1 MCYYNGQRVTR
12 AEFIQ
17 LKQLEKAVKNYDFL
31 DVGVHNGFNYA
42 PMAIAVASDDRRD
55 FDIQQAEWGYVPEYI
70 KSREEATKFRRM
82 YTTLNFKG
90 ENLFTRDDGKKSMWA
105 DAARNRRCLVLSTGM
120 IESRHEPTFGKQG
133 QVLKATKK
141 IPYHVNVV
149 GREYFWFPG
158 LYNDWFDPE
167 KGAMVRTVAFA
178 TTGANGTMKY
188 IHNSKERMPTI
199 LPDEL
204 CWEWLMEDPSDE
216 RLVEIAVS
224 QVPSKMLEACT
235 ISSEYRTSG
244 EITPQDYPDHHALD
258 STFVDTEELDFDH
271 WRK

>member
-1 MCYYNGQRVTR
+1 
-12 AEFIQ
+12 
-17 LKQLEKAVKNYDFL
+17 
-31 DVGVHNGFNYA
+31 
-42 PMAIAVASDDRRD
+42 MAIAVASDDRRD
-55 FDIQQAEWGYVPEYI
+55 FDIQQAEWGYVPGYI

-90 ENLFTRDDGKKSMWA
+90 ENLFTKDDGKKSMWA

-199 LPDEL
+199 PPDKL
-204 CWEWLMEDPSDE
+204 CWEWLMEDPGDE

-224 QVPSKMLEACT
+224 QVPSRMLEACT

-244 EITPQDYPDHHALD
+244 EVTPQDYPDHHALD
-258 STFVDTEELDFDH
+258 SIFVDIEDLDFDH
-271 WRK
+271 WGN